1 MAAFVSE
8 LMALQEAVS
17 VTASE
22 RVEVGRCVG
31 YVDQRPAGLPGLC

>member
-17 VTASE
+17 VTASGE
-22 RVEVGRCVG
+22 SGGWQMCGVC
-31 YVDQRPAGLPGLC
+31 